1 MTTASTRRVIWNG
14 LLDVSRQVRYYGELS
29 SRYSQRNTW
38 ILFGLIFCGSGE
50 ALLILSKA
58 SAYLSVPFALAI
70 AAIAAW
76 AVAGDYAKKAAVAH
90 SICLECSYLEMEW
103 ESLWNRID
111 SADFS
116 DDSVLK
122 SNQEL
127 WQRLIAA
134 TSRATP
140 GGIHEDRKLN
150 EKCWA
155 ETCAVLEQQYV

>member
-1 MTTASTRRVIWNG
+1 MTTASTRRVVWNG

-29 SRYSQRNTW
+29 GHYSQWNTRL
-38 ILFGLIFCGSGE
+38 LFGLIFGGSGE

-58 SAYLSVPFALAI
+58 PAYLSILLALAI
-70 AAIAAW
+70 AAIAAL

-116 DDSVLK
+116 DDSALK
-122 SNQEL
+122 RDQEL
-127 WQRLIAA
+127 CQRLIAA
-134 TSRATP
+134 TSRAAP
-140 GGIHEDRKLN
+140 AGIDENRKLN

-155 ETCAVLEQQYV
+155 ETCTVLEQQYA